1 MHEFH
6 SRKFLCPD
14 KKNFNSKEAK
24 KVLFGEEE
32 EAEKKPQ
39 GKKRG
44 KAKYGG
50 GLVLEP

>member
-6 SRKFLCPD
+6 RRKFLCPD
-14 KKNFNSKEAK
+14 KKNLTAREAK
-24 KVLFGEEE
+24 KAMMGDENEEN
-32 EAEKKPQ
+32 KPK